1 MRYLGFIHFP
11 DVVVT
16 IDLTVDG
23 PIAQFVDM
31 LIPRELTKQGDKNQS
46 SLFDSILKTTGQGTP
61 RKRGDVGGKG
71 GAVS

>member
-23 PIAQFVDM
+23 PMEQFVAYVSTTQVNKTGRQKS
-31 LIPRELTKQGDKNQS
+31 IF
-46 SLFDSILKTTGQGTP
+46 SL
-61 RKRGDVGGKG
+61 
-71 GAVS
+71 